1 MNDPLISVIV
11 PVYKAQAYLERCV
24 GSIRNQNYRNLE
36 IILVDDGSPDESG
49 ALCDK
54 FAQEDSRIR
63 VLHEKNGGPASA
75 RNAGLNAMI
84 GEYVAFVDSDDDI
97 IPEMFRNL
105 YDLCVEHQADIA
117 CCGAITVN
125 DQGPCGYFND
135 KLDDF
140 LILNKEEA
148 VRELLENSRVTDSL
162 WDKLYHKRIFEGL
175 RMLEGV
181 LYEDFDILYQIMH
194 RADRVVY
201 TGKPMYHYY
210 LSQNSVMRS
219 AFKAKQFDIVEMSR
233 KRLTFLQQE
242 YPAFMD
248 VARSKHVELGME
260 MLYRSRAARD
270 CKPIQKE
277 LVKELRKILK
287 EYPNLPMTRNNRI
300 KVFFFRLGMP
310 VFLAFVSVYYRI
322 KGTQR

>member
-1 MNDPLISVIV
+1 MNDPLISVII
-11 PVYKAQAYLERCV
+11 PVYKAEGYLERCV
-24 GSIRNQNYRNLE
+24 GSIRNQKYRNLE

-49 ALCDK
+49 AMCDR

-75 RNAGLNAMI
+75 RNAGLNAMT

-97 IPEMFRNL
+97 IPDMFRNL
-105 YDLCVEHQADIA
+105 YDLCREHHADIA
-117 CCGAITVN
+117 CCNTIKVN
-125 DQGPCGYFND
+125 DRGPCGYFND
-135 KLDDF
+135 NLNDF
-140 LILNKEEA
+140 LILNKKEA
-148 VRELLENSRVTDSL
+148 VRELMENYRVTDSL

-175 RMLEGV
+175 RMIEGV
-181 LYEDFDILYQIMH
+181 LYEDFDILCQCMH

-219 AFKAKQFDIVEMSR
+219 AFKAKQFDIMEMSR
-233 KRLTFLQQE
+233 KRLAFLQQE
-242 YPAFMD
+242 YPEFMD
-248 VARSKHVELGME
+248 VAYSKHVELGFE
-260 MLYRSRAARD
+260 MLYRSRVARD
-270 CKPIQKE
+270 CKEIRKE
-277 LVKELRKILK
+277 LDRELRQILK
-287 EYPNLPMTRNNRI
+287 DHPNLPMTRNNRI
-300 KVFFFRLGMP
+300 KVFFFRMGLP